1 VTLRF
6 VGMKVLGALATL
18 LFVIVFNFFLFR
30 VVENDPVGTLVRGRN
45 LTEEQQDRLAEDFGV
60 DQPIPEQFRRY
71 LVETAQLNLGI
82 SFETRE
88 PVWDVIK
95 GKIWPTVFLV
105 GTAAV
110 FSALVGTIIGIFAAW
125 RRGSATDYMG
135 TGSTMLLY
143 SMPDFWLGLILLVLL
158 ADKIPLFPTS
168 GLTDSGSDASGFA
181 AFLDQAHHMF
191 LPGLT
196 LMLAY
201 LGEYAIIMRSSVLET
216 MGEDYLVLARAKGL
230 RDSLVRRRHAVP
242 NALLPLVTL
251 IAINF
256 GFVLSGAIAV
266 ESIYSWPGLGQA
278 TANAIRAPDL
288 PMLQGLFLVFSAA
301 VILANLLADLLY
313 AHLDPR
319 VGGKT

>member
-1 VTLRF
+1 VSFRF
-6 VGMKVLGALATL
+6 VGVKVLGALATL
-18 LFVIVFNFFLFR
+18 LFVVVFNFFLFR
-30 VVENDPVGTLVRGRN
+30 VVESDPVGTLVRGRN
-45 LTEEQQDRLAEDFGV
+45 LTEEQQQRLADDFGV
-60 DQPIPEQFRRY
+60 DEPMPEQFRRY
-71 LVETAQLNLGI
+71 MVETAQLNLGI
-82 SFETRE
+82 SFETRQ

-95 GKIWPTVFLV
+95 EKIWPTVFLV
-105 GTAAV
+105 GT
-110 FSALVGTIIGIFAAW
+110 SALLSAVIGTFIGIFAAW
-125 RRGSATDYMG
+125 RRGSGLDFAS

-143 SMPDFWLGLILLVLL
+143 SMPDFWLGLLLLVVFADLL
-158 ADKIPLFPTS
+158 AWFPTS
-168 GLTDSGSDASGFA
+168 GFTDAGSDATGLA
-181 AFLDQAHHMF
+181 RLLDQAHHMF

-196 LMLAY
+196 LTLAY

-251 IAINF
+251 IAINV

-266 ESIYSWPGLGQA
+266 EAIFSWPGLGLA

-301 VILANLLADLLY
+301 VIFANLLADLLY
-313 AHLDPR
+313 AYLDPR
-319 VGGKT
+319 VASRA

>member
-1 VTLRF
+1 
-6 VGMKVLGALATL
+6 MKVLGAIATL

-30 VVENDPVGTLVRGRN
+30 VVESDPVGTLVRGRN
-45 LTEEQQDRLAEDFGV
+45 LTEEQQQRLAEDFGV
-60 DQPIPEQFRRY
+60 DQPMHEQFRRY
-71 LVETAQLNLGI
+71 LVETSQLNLGI

-105 GTAAV
+105 GTAAL
-110 FSALVGTIIGIFAAW
+110 FSAIIGTLIGIWAAW
-125 RRGSATDYMG
+125 RRGSPVDYGSTG
-135 TGSTMLLY
+135 TTMLLY
-143 SMPDFWLGLILLVLL
+143 SMPDFWLGLLLLVVFADLL
-158 ADKIPLFPTS
+158 AWFPTS
-168 GLTDSGSDASGFA
+168 GFTDAGSDATGFA
-181 AFLDQAHHMF
+181 RLLDQAHHMF
-191 LPGLT
+191 LPGMT

-230 RDSLVRRRHAVP
+230 RDKLVRRRHAVP
-242 NALLPLVTL
+242 NALLPLITL
-251 IAINF
+251 MAINF

-266 ESIYSWPGLGQA
+266 EAIYSWPGLGLA

-313 AHLDPR
+313 AYLDPR
-319 VGGKT
+319 VGAKR